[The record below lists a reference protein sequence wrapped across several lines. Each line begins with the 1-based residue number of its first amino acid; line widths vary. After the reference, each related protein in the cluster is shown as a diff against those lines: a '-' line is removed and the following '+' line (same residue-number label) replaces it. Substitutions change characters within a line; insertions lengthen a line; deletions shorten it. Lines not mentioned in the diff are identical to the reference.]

1 LKGGGRVKTT
11 IFPGTINGLLN
22 LLLTTSLYYLFVRL
36 GLTWFS
42 FPPGNIN
49 LLSLSSGIGLVMCLL
64 WGVRAFPFIV
74 MATFAAH
81 FPLIVENTFHH
92 NSLYIIVASLI
103 MGGESVFGMLL
114 MRRFLPYGVSRPH
127 HLLKFL
133 LLLCGLVPALSALLI
148 GTNLLLNGYIE
159 AEKFIDLYITLLIAH
174 ALGILLI
181 YQVFTGFAHSPAVQ
195 LSELNKLWSG
205 AAIIG
210 LIVILAATV
219 YGPLIFL
226 LLPVMVMM
234 AIYLKL
240 VFINLFSSLC
250 FVIVISIMAFDN
262 SVFLTN
268 NYQFTLTGL
277 IAYIFSSALAVF
289 VIAIQQNQINLT
301 MASRQ
306 AWKKAAE
313 RDPLTCLSNR
323 RAFMPRLKTE
333 HARAV
338 RTGRSYCLV
347 IWDIDDFKL
356 INDTYGHDYGDVVL
370 KKLADIL
377 RDNCRDIDFPARI
390 GGEEFAVILPE
401 CSSEEGELALERFRS
416 EVESTRFIAP
426 DGKLLQITISIGIA
440 SFKRSYKS
448 EMALMSDADKALYQA
463 KSQGKNQIHVF

>member
-1 LKGGGRVKTT
+1 MKTT

-22 LLLTTSLYYLFVRL
+22 LLLTTSLYYLFARL
-36 GLTWFS
+36 GLIWFS

>member
-1 LKGGGRVKTT
+1 MKTT

-133 LLLCGLVPALSALLI
+133 LLLCVLVPALSALLI

>member
-1 LKGGGRVKTT
+1 VKTT

>member
-1 LKGGGRVKTT
+1 MKTT

-401 CSSEEGELALERFRS
+401 CSSEEGE
-416 EVESTRFIAP
+416 
-426 DGKLLQITISIGIA
+426 
-440 SFKRSYKS
+440 
-448 EMALMSDADKALYQA
+448 
-463 KSQGKNQIHVF
+463 

>member
-1 LKGGGRVKTT
+1 VKTT

-22 LLLTTSLYYLFVRL
+22 LLLTTSLYYLFARL

>member
-1 LKGGGRVKTT
+1 
-11 IFPGTINGLLN
+11 
-22 LLLTTSLYYLFVRL
+22 
-36 GLTWFS
+36 
-42 FPPGNIN
+42 
-49 LLSLSSGIGLVMCLL
+49 
-64 WGVRAFPFIV
+64 
-74 MATFAAH
+74 
-81 FPLIVENTFHH
+81 
-92 NSLYIIVASLI
+92 

>member
-1 LKGGGRVKTT
+1 MYRDAFKV
-11 IFPGTINGLLN
+11 INGLLN

>member
-1 LKGGGRVKTT
+1 MKTT

>member
-1 LKGGGRVKTT
+1 MKTT

-22 LLLTTSLYYLFVRL
+22 LLLITSLYYLFARL
-36 GLTWFS
+36 GFTWFS
-42 FPPGNIN
+42 FPPGNVN
-49 LLSLSSGIGLVMCLL
+49 LLSLSSGVGLLMCLL

-74 MATFAAH
+74 IAAFAAH
-81 FPLIVENTFHH
+81 FPLIVETTWH
-92 NSLYIIVASLI
+92 NNMLYVSVNSLI
-103 MGGESVFGMLL
+103 MGAESVLGMML

-133 LLLCGLVPALSALLI
+133 LLLCGLVPAISALFLGI
-148 GTNLLLNGYIE
+148 NLLLSGYVE
-159 AEKFIDLYITLLIAH
+159 AEKFKDLYITLLIAH

-181 YQVFTGFAHSPAVQ
+181 YQVFTSFAHSPAVQ
-195 LSELNKLWSG
+195 FSELKKLWSG
-205 AAIIG
+205 GAIIG
-210 LIVILAATV
+210 LIVILASNV

-240 VFINLFSSLC
+240 VFFTLFSSLC
-250 FVIVISIMAFDN
+250 FVIVISILAFDN

-268 NYQFTLTGL
+268 NYQFTETGL

-289 VIAIQQNQINLT
+289 AIAIQQNQINLT

-347 IWDIDDFKL
+347 IWDIDDFKQ

-370 KKLADIL
+370 KKLAEIL
-377 RDNCRDIDFPARI
+377 RNNCRDIDFPARI
-390 GGEEFAVILPE
+390 GGEEFAIILPE
-401 CSSEEGELALERFRS
+401 CSSDEGELALERFRS

-440 SFKRSYKS
+440 SFKTSYKS
-448 EMALMSDADKALYQA
+448 EMALMSDADKALYKA